1 MDLPPPCAPREA
13 RAFAPA
19 SIGNIAVGFD
29 LLGHTIDGPRD
40 VAIVRRI
47 DEAVVRMTAI
57 EGDDPAYARI
67 PMQAEDN
74 TAGRALRVMREHL
87 GLAHGFEIALHKGIP
102 FGSGLGGSAA
112 SCVAAL
118 VAGNALLD
126 APLTRERLYPL
137 ALQGESLSTGGL
149 TGDNVGPM
157 LFGGVVLATPSRAI
171 PLRAPDLFCAAV
183 HPHVVLETRR
193 SREALKAPYPLGDFV
208 RQSEHLALFLTGL
221 HRGDRS
227 LVAAGL
233 RDVLVE
239 PRRAPL
245 VPGFANVQAAAM
257 DHGAL
262 GASISGAGPT
272 VFGWFDTREQAQ
284 RAADAMQSAF
294 AQAGHGSDAYVSPV
308 NGPRA
313 DVF

>member
-1 MDLPPPCAPREA
+1 MHAPPSPAPRHA

-29 LLGHTIDGPRD
+29 LLGHTIEGPRD

-47 DEAVVRMTAI
+47 DEPLVRVTAI
-57 EGDDPAYARI
+57 EGEDPAYSRI
-67 PMQAEDN
+67 PLQAEGN
-74 TAGRALRVMREHL
+74 TAGRALLVLREHL

-118 VAGNALLD
+118 VAANAVLD
-126 APLTRERLYPL
+126 APLTREQLYPL
-137 ALQGESLSTGGL
+137 ALQGEFLSTGGL

-157 LFGGVVLATPSRAI
+157 LFGGVVLATSTRAI
-171 PLRAPDLFCAAV
+171 PLETPPLFCAAV
-183 HPHVVLETRR
+183 HPHLVLETRR
-193 SREALKAPYPLGDFV
+193 SREALAAPYPLADFV
-208 RQSEHLALFLTGL
+208 RQSEYLALFLTGL
-221 HRGDRS
+221 ARGDRE

-245 VPGFANVQAAAM
+245 VPGFARVQAAAM

-272 VFGWFDTREQAQ
+272 VFGWFDAREQAA
-284 RAADAMQSAF
+284 RAAVAMQAAF
-294 AQAGHGSDAYVSPV
+294 ADSGHGSDAYVSAV